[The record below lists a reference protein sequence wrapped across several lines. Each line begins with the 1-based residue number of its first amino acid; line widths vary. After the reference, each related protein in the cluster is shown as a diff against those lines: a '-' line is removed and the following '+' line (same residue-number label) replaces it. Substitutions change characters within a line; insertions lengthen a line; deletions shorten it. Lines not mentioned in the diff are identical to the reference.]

1 VGERVWSSAQCAIG
15 NWHSALLK
23 LGLSRMEQV
32 RKCCDVY
39 TRACVFNEDK
49 RNPRKAA
56 PPATVSGETSVAYFY
71 TPHSSF
77 AFGMGNSAQWT
88 FTNERGEAP

>member
-1 VGERVWSSAQCAIG
+1 VPV
-15 NWHSALLK
+15 
-23 LGLSRMEQV
+23 
-32 RKCCDVY
+32 
-39 TRACVFNEDK
+39 T
-49 RNPRKAA
+49 
-56 PPATVSGETSVAYFY
+56 SGETSVAYFY